1 METFLPFK
9 KLQRKTNTSSF
20 ACLVSKDTE
29 EDIDSELGSVQ
40 IMGLFFRKASG
51 P

>member
-1 METFLPFK
+1 M
-9 KLQRKTNTSSF
+9 KTNTSSF

-29 EDIDSELGSVQ
+29 DTDSELGSVQ
-40 IMGLFFRKASG
+40 IMEQFFRKASG